1 MSRTV
6 IIIPSRMAAKR
17 LPGKPLLKLNNKTII
32 TNVFKRAE
40 KADLGTVYVATE
52 DEEIYEEVKKNGG
65 NCVMTEKGHRSG
77 SDRIFDAI
85 LNLKLDNVKYVINLQ
100 GDEPLIN
107 PEDIKKLNSFVSLN
121 NLDLGT
127 LAANINSDDKLNNN
141 NIVKVKT
148 LKDLKKNSVIHER
161 YEIIDF
167 LLNLAT
173 KDETFSKKENN
184 FIDKVS
190 KELELNK
197 EKYQEIKKQKTAS
210 VKFVDFGDKTGES
223 VFGITKEMNKEEKL
237 KTLRKEYS
245 RWNALTNNSDKTIRE
260 RAREMRDLAANLRS
274 KYNK

>member
-1 MSRTV
+1 MSYCAREIEV
-6 IIIPSRMAAKR
+6 DYKQ
-17 LPGKPLLKLNNKTII
+17 PGYLEVNRIKYNDLKIALSFALTQNEQENLKG
-32 TNVFKRAE
+32 NFE
-40 KADLGTVYVATE
+40 KIKENIRYGDFSIEGN
-52 DEEIYEEVKKNGG
+52 IYK
-65 NCVMTEKGHRSG
+65 
-77 SDRIFDAI
+77 I
-85 LNLKLDNVKYVINLQ
+85 LNLKKNYEKT
-100 GDEPLIN
+100 
-107 PEDIKKLNSFVSLN
+107 LN
-121 NLDLGT
+121 NKIKLDD
-127 LAANINSDDKLNNN
+127 I
-141 NIVKVKT
+141 

-173 KDETFSKKENN
+173 KDETFSEKENN

-274 KYNK
+274 QYTN